1 MKPLT
6 IFGREPVE
14 ILSIVQAAL
23 LVGVALSVPH
33 LTEAAVPLIVAV
45 LGAVFGAAQAVLVR
59 PVTPAAF
66 TAVVTTVAPLLAY
79 YGLELDA
86 ALVASINALIVALL
100 AHPTRSQVSPVAR
113 HDLAA

>member
-6 IFGREPVE
+6 ILGREPVE

-33 LTEAAVPLIVAV
+33 LTEAAVPLIVAC
-45 LGAVFGAAQAVLVR
+45 LGAVFGSVQAVMVR

-79 YGLELDA
+79 YGLDLDA
-86 ALVASINALIVALL
+86 TLVASINALIVALL
-100 AHPTRSQVSPVAR
+100 AHPTRQQVSPVVR
-113 HDLAA
+113 NDLAA